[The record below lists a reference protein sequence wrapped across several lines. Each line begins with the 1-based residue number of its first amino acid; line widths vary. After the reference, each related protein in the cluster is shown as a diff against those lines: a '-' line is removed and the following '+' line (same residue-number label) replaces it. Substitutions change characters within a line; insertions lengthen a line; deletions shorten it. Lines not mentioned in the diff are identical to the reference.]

1 VKEMV
6 VVAGNQELLDGLKVR
21 AHCDA
26 HPAHIAHFT
35 LHTSCR
41 PPPSRRTPH
50 IATAHCHLLRTFS
63 ALLAHFS
70 LALPLLRSLP
80 SPSSPPLS
88 SPPPPPLPLPQR
100 LPGPRRIFE
109 GGV

>member
-1 VKEMV
+1 MLPEYNAAMIDAKKEEQMKTLQTVLELGRKIRERRNISLKQPVKEMV

-41 PPPSRRTPH
+41 PPP
-50 IATAHCHLLRTFS
+50 IATHTAHCHLIATSS
-63 ALLAHFS
+63 ALSPHF
-70 LALPLLRSLP
+70 LHT
-80 SPSSPPLS
+80 SP
-88 SPPPPPLPLPQR
+88 
-100 LPGPRRIFE
+100 
-109 GGV
+109 